1 MDPVVRRIGRP
12 TACTPELTERIC
24 EDLRRGLTFKMACE
38 GAGIT
43 AAAGHEWVRRG
54 SVDLEAGRTVT
65 RYAEFAEATTRA
77 RSDCLASL
85 VSTVRTAAVTDW
97 RAAAWMLERRD
108 PDGWSRRTEVSGP
121 DGAPIQV
128 VDLTSQL
135 DAALKARS
143 SRDLGIPANVL
154 ALPDPSVVDMQP
166 EPDVGDVTR
175 ETVGIEVGPA
185 LSGKT
190 DGLRSKGRRR
200 G

>member
-38 GAGIT
+38 GAGIVADT
-43 AAAGHEWVRRG
+43 GHEWIRRG
-54 SVDLEAGRTVT
+54 EVDRQHGRTASP
-65 RYAEFAEATTRA
+65 YAGFAAATSRA

-128 VDLTSQL
+128 VDLTAQL

-154 ALPDPSVVDMQP
+154 ALPDPSVVDLQP
-166 EPDVGDVTR
+166 DPSVADVTR
-175 ETVGIEVGPA
+175 ETVGIEVGPT

-190 DGLRSKGRRR
+190 ARRER
-200 G
+200 RKT

>member
-38 GAGIT
+38 GAGISQHT
-43 AAAGHEWVRRG
+43 GHEWTRRG
-54 SVDLEAGRTVT
+54 QLDLDGGRSATT
-65 RYAEFAEATTRA
+65 WARFAQATTRA

-128 VDLTSQL
+128 VDLTAQL

-154 ALPDPSVVDMQP
+154 ALPDPHVVDMQP
-166 EPDVGDVTR
+166 ESDVGDVTR
-175 ETVGIEVGPA
+175 ETVGIEVGPT
-185 LSGKT
+185 LSGK
-190 DGLRSKGRRR
+190 GARRER
-200 G
+200 RKT

>member
-1 MDPVVRRIGRP
+1 MEPIVRRIGRP

-38 GAGIT
+38 GAGISQHT
-43 AAAGHEWVRRG
+43 GHEWTRRG
-54 SVDLEAGRTVT
+54 QLDLDGGRTAT
-65 RYAEFAEATTRA
+65 TWARFAAATTRA

-128 VDLTSQL
+128 VDLTAQL

-154 ALPDPSVVDMQP
+154 ALPDPTVVDVRP
-166 EPDVGDVTR
+166 EPSAGDVAL
-175 ETVGIEVGPA
+175 ETVPLEVEPA
-185 LSGKT
+185 FSGKT
-190 DGLRSKGRRR
+190 ARRER
-200 G
+200 RKT